1 MKTNA
6 PHPTAS
12 SGARLPNGTNVR
24 FDRATC
30 RRLQATADRY
40 RISKADLI
48 RHAVLRSL
56 PEWETR
62 GVTLTA

>member
-1 MKTNA
+1 MTANA
-6 PHPTAS
+6 PQPTARP
-12 SGARLPNGTNVR
+12 GARLPNGTNVR
-24 FDRATC
+24 FDRATR